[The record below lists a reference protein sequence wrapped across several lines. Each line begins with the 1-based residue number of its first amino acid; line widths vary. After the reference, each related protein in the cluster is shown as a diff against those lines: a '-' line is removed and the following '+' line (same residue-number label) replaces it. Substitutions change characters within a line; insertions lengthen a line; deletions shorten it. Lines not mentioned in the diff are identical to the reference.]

1 MMGAVEGVFL
11 VLMITLFILGNLGNG
26 FIGLVNGRRLFRSK
40 RISLSDFIITSLAL
54 SKIVLLWIFL
64 IDGVLITFSYKTHD
78 SGTVRQII
86 DIFWTFTN
94 HLSTWLITCLGV
106 LYCLKIARFSHP
118 TFLWLKWRVSRV
130 VVWMLLGTLLL
141 SCCSIMSVINEFK
154 INSVLCGIDST
165 GNVTEHFREKRS
177 EYHLIHFLWILWHV
191 LPLTVSLTAYV
202 LLILSLRRHT
212 WQMQQNCTSSRDP
225 STEAHERATRI
236 ILSFLLLFLLYT
248 LSFIILSS
256 SCLLPDTK
264 VAQMIGEIFTM
275 FYLVGHSFVLILGN
289 NKLKQTFMA
298 ILPCKSGHL
307 KRGSKGPSPHS

>member
-11 VLMITLFILGNLGNG
+11 VLMITQFILGNLGNG
-26 FIGLVNGRRLFRSK
+26 FIGLVNGRSLFRSK

-64 IDGVLITFSYKTHD
+64 IDGVLITFAYKMHD
-78 SGTVRQII
+78 SGTVMQII

-106 LYCLKIARFSHP
+106 LYCLKIANFSHP

-141 SCCSIMSVINEFK
+141 SCCSTMSLFNEFK
-154 INSVLCGIDST
+154 INSVLCGIDSK
-165 GNVTEHFREKRS
+165 GNVTEHFREKKS
-177 EYHLIHFLWILWHV
+177 EYHLMHILGNLWHV
-191 LPLTVSLTAYV
+191 PPLTVSLTAYV

-236 ILSFLLLFLLYT
+236 ILSFLLLFLLYFI
-248 LSFIILSS
+248 SFIILSS
-256 SCLLPDTK
+256 THFLPDAK

-307 KRGSKGPSPHS
+307 KPGSKGPFSP